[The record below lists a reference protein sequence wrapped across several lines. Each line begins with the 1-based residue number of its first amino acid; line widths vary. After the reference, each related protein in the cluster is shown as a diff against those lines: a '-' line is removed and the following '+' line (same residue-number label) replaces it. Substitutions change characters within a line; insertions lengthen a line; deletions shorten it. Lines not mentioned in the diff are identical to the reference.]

1 MWILGQCI
9 ANNPFW
15 LMLTWIGIW
24 GTLLTW
30 ELEIV
35 IAALKP
41 FLKTLIPLKQT
52 SVNADFLPWIYPPP
66 KRGSNLQAKRL
77 LIHDCST
84 LQPVFLFIY
93 LSIYPFIYVCMDLIF
108 VHCIMVLK
116 VVALRLIAQ
125 SMREPTIKKT
135 IKPWKHQDKSH
146 KICGLYMG
154 SLLTRTP

>member
-1 MWILGQCI
+1 
-9 ANNPFW
+9 
-15 LMLTWIGIW
+15 
-24 GTLLTW
+24 LTW

-66 KRGSNLQAKRL
+66 KRGSNLQSKRL

-135 IKPWKHQDKSH
+135 IK
-146 KICGLYMG
+146 L
-154 SLLTRTP
+154 